1 MKSLLRNLFL
11 ATLVILAIN
20 TACHAEDNSKKK
32 IVDLTHVL
40 TSSQPDFQ
48 LGEESFHYTALKTLA
63 KDGYAIGSFCTA
75 EHYGTH
81 IDAPSHFAQGQP
93 SIDEISADKFILP
106 CVVIDVRKEVES
118 NPDYCLTVD
127 KIKAFERG
135 GKIPK
140 GSAVL
145 LCTGWSDKWT
155 DVKAY
160 RNADDKG
167 VMHFPGFS
175 DEAADYLVSTREVAA
190 LGIDTLSIDYGASH
204 DYPVHSH
211 ALAKGIFMIENLDNL
226 SQLPARNATLYCG
239 PLKIKGGTGSPARII
254 CVLPE
259 GVNWKKRIFQMG
271 MNVLF

>member
-1 MKSLLRNLFL
+1 MKSLLRNLFIA
-11 ATLVILAIN
+11 ATVLLAIN
-20 TACHAEDNSKKK
+20 TACYAESNSKNK

-40 TSSQPDFQ
+40 TSGLPDFQ
-48 LGEESFHYTALKTLA
+48 PGEDGFHYTTLKTLA

-93 SIDEISADKFILP
+93 SIDEIPADKFILP

-118 NPDYCLTVD
+118 DPDYRLTVD
-127 KIKAFERG
+127 KIKSFERK

-145 LCTGWSDKWT
+145 LFTGWADKWADT
-155 DVKAY
+155 KAY

-175 DEAADYLVSTREVAA
+175 DEAADYLVNTSQVAT
-190 LGIDTLSIDYGASH
+190 LGIDTLSIDCGASH

-239 PLKIKGGTGSPARII
+239 PLKIKGGSGSPARII
-254 CVLPE
+254 AILPE
-259 GVNWKKRIFQMG
+259 AVNWGKRIFQMG
-271 MNVLF
+271 MNLL